1 MNFDLNIDNYTK
13 ADIEH
18 LLDLKNPYSS
28 QQIQDKCLAFK
39 TSVAKSSTDAITIS
53 NINIFLD
60 KVREKLNNIN
70 LPSDL
75 LLSDSNFENPNLT
88 VSKLHTDN
96 GHNIIEQHM
105 RTSNSANSSTTT
117 LPSHL
122 GYALPGDEAPGIIN
136 PLYKRSILRSLTID
150 SRFRDNYYYTN
161 AANYLVN
168 LPNRFTDVISI
179 QLASIE
185 LPTTFYAISK
195 SLGNNYFWIKL
206 RGSVTTINYMNPA
219 KWKSHYY
226 DSNSDPISTDVTTL
240 AQQLNSNSNPEYVSN
255 SIHYAQVVIPDGNY
269 THVDL
274 TAYLNNELT
283 SLFTN
288 TTDTG
293 TITGSFINVK
303 IDLTDKGSGSGR
315 TIISSVSFTSS
326 NANNNENKAISAA
339 ATRFEINF
347 SCPYIEDFDNTSL
360 DLRETNYN
368 KIDSTPLPLKF
379 GWILGY
385 RNTLYSSYNKL
396 AESGDIEINA
406 LGSSPDEDEL
416 SNLSGSTYLS
426 EGFFE
431 CAGPR
436 YLFLVVD
443 DFNNNVNNGLFS
455 AFNSSVLNKNILARI
470 PIKGT
475 PFSVFVDD
483 VQSLTAPPRQYFGPV
498 NLDKFRIQLLDEFG
512 RIINLHNMDF
522 SFGMNIVSIYDK

>member
-1 MNFDLNIDNYTK
+1 VDNIANFVNDSQL
-13 ADIEH
+13 IE
-18 LLDLKNPYSS
+18 
-28 QQIQDKCLAFK
+28 
-39 TSVAKSSTDAITIS
+39 
-53 NINIFLD
+53 
-60 KVREKLNNIN
+60 R
-70 LPSDL
+70 
-75 LLSDSNFENPNLT
+75 
-88 VSKLHTDN
+88 
-96 GHNIIEQHM
+96 
-105 RTSNSANSSTTT
+105 
-117 LPSHL
+117 
-122 GYALPGDEAPGIIN
+122 
-136 PLYKRSILRSLTID
+136 
-150 SRFRDNYYYTN
+150 
-161 AANYLVN
+161 
-168 LPNRFTDVISI
+168 
-179 QLASIE
+179 
-185 LPTTFYAISK
+185 
-195 SLGNNYFWIKL
+195 
-206 RGSVTTINYMNPA
+206 
-219 KWKSHYY
+219 
-226 DSNSDPISTDVTTL
+226 
-240 AQQLNSNSNPEYVSN
+240 VSN

-274 TAYLNNELT
+274 TAYLNTELT

-288 TTDTG
+288 TTDNG

-303 IDLTDKGSGSGR
+303 IDLTDKGSGSGK

-326 NANNNENKAISAA
+326 NANNNSEESIPAA

-347 SCPYIEDFDNTSL
+347 SCPYIEDFDNNTSL
-360 DLRETNYN
+360 DLVETNYN

-385 RNTLYSSYNKL
+385 RNTLYTSHNKL
-396 AESGDIEINA
+396 ADSGDKAISAVVQDAN
-406 LGSSPDEDEL
+406 GNTSSSGVKSLP
-416 SNLSGSTYLS
+416 GSTYLS